1 MNDKKIIS
9 TIAKYLNNEANYDD
23 LTKLNFWLHKIENQN
38 LFKSFVKTEYL
49 INLSMSEFDFNKIT
63 NQIKEKKKII
73 SRKQR
78 VLKFSKYAAAAVVL
92 AVISATSYFYYSANS
107 MENTTINAS
116 NQFIFISPGSNKAV
130 LTLENG
136 NQVELDE
143 EKKFQN
149 GYSKSNG
156 KSIVYNN
163 TKIKEATVYNY
174 ITVPRGGQFQLQLSD
189 GTKVWMNSDSKL
201 KYPTQFQKGEIREV
215 ELVYGEVYFD
225 VSESYKNEGAKFK
238 VKTGIQDVEVLGTEF
253 NIQAYTDDDKVLTT
267 LVEGKVK
274 VFNAF
279 TSRYLTPGQQSN
291 SNIKTDAL
299 SVYSVDVATQI
310 AWRNGVFLFKRERL
324 ESIMEKLARWY
335 QFDIVFE
342 DEAKKQLK
350 FSGKLKMSDN
360 ISQLLNIIEDT
371 GGVSFQQKNNAI
383 HIK

>member
-1 MNDKKIIS
+1 MSDKKIIS

-253 NIQAYTDDDKVLTT
+253 NIRAYIDDDKVLTT

-274 VFNAF
+274 VLNAF

-299 SVYSVDVATQI
+299 SVYNVDVATQI

-335 QFDIVFE
+335 QFDVVFE